1 MLAEPFWDNAY
12 KNIAPLVF
20 VEVWAAQQ
28 HRPTLGA
35 PDIRPAQKQSAGVW
49 TIFGLFMYRYEK
61 TNLN

>member
-1 MLAEPFWDNAY
+1 MLAELFWGYAH
-12 KNIAPLVF
+12 KNIALVL

-28 HRPTLGA
+28 RRPTLGA

-49 TIFGLFMYRYEK
+49 KIFGLFMYRYEK